1 MDRYLRDRII
11 KTIIYEH
18 ERDMTDAASI
28 LKVERK
34 KKKVLMKYS
43 LFSDAGS
50 DLQFPFN

>member
-18 ERDMTDAASI
+18 EKDMTDAASI

-34 KKKVLMKYS
+34 KKG
-43 LFSDAGS
+43 AHEI
-50 DLQFPFN
+50 QFVFRCGVRSPISV

>member
-18 ERDMTDAASI
+18 EKDMTDAASI
-28 LKVERK
+28 LKVER